1 MVHVLKRTQNYVL
14 PLIYDENF
22 TIFLH
27 QFLIKYS
34 HLVMK

>member
-22 TIFLH
+22 AIFLH
-27 QFLIKYS
+27 LFLTKYS
-34 HLVMK
+34 HLVMM